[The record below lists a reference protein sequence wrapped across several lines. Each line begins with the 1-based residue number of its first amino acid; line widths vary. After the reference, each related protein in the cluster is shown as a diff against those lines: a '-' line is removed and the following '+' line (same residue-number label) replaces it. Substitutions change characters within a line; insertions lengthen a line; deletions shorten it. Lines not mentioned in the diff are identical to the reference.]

1 MVRRVGGCAIH
12 CLFIVLCWRAVL
24 GLSAFEFLCV
34 CVCVCVCV
42 LVCACAFV
50 RVLFSVC
57 PCLRRCARELCSGCV
72 LLILVQS
79 DPGRTRTCNLWF

>member
-34 CVCVCVCV
+34 CVCVCVC
-42 LVCACAFV
+42 ACLCV
-50 RVLFSVC
+50 RVRLCVCFSVC
-57 PCLRRCARELCSGCV
+57 ARACAGVRVNYVRAAFC
-72 LLILVQS
+72 
-79 DPGRTRTCNLWF
+79 